1 MVIPGPWGGKRGR
14 IGAPVVSIVAGI
26 GADRS
31 NVVRYNHRRGPMED
45 THNNTQPAGVSHSDS
60 PRTCFVITP
69 IGSDNTATRR
79 STEGILDAVIVPA
92 LKTLS
97 FEVEVA
103 HRISASGSITNQ
115 VIERLLGADLVV
127 ANLTGLNP
135 NVMYELAV
143 RHAARLPVVTI
154 AARGTDLPFD
164 VNDERAIFYTD
175 DMAGV
180 MELTP
185 KLRIAAQT
193 AMEEEKPDNPV
204 YRAAQAKVMQDVAQT
219 DVQQYILAS
228 LSELRDSMS
237 TLEAEVSRKPDDS
250 RYFDSDPTLEERQIK
265 ATVTGASEVTER
277 LVQDLRRDAVPLLR
291 FIHTH
296 KSSDGE
302 TDLFIRTASTSRS
315 SLGRAARHVEKL
327 ARDLGVESISL
338 TTF

>member
-1 MVIPGPWGGKRGR
+1 
-14 IGAPVVSIVAGI
+14 
-26 GADRS
+26 
-31 NVVRYNHRRGPMED
+31 MED
-45 THNNTQPAGVSHSDS
+45 ASANTQPAETHLGDDTK
-60 PRTCFVITP
+60 TCFVITP
-69 IGSDNTATRR
+69 IGSDNTPIRR
-79 STEGILDAVIVPA
+79 STEGILDAVIVPT
-92 LKTLS
+92 LKTLG

-164 VNDERAIFYTD
+164 VSDERAIFYTD

-180 MELTP
+180 TELTP
-185 KLRIAAQT
+185 KLRIAART
-193 AMEEEKPDNPV
+193 AIEEEKPDNPV

-219 DVQQYILAS
+219 DVQQYILES

-237 TLEAEVSRKPDDS
+237 VLEAEVSRRPADS
-250 RYFDSDPTLEERQIK
+250 RYYSGDPIVEERYIK
-265 ATVTGASEVTER
+265 ATVRGTSKVVEQFVDQLKRG
-277 LVQDLRRDAVPLLR
+277 AVPLLR
-291 FIHTH
+291 SWKTEAR
-296 KSSDGE
+296 SGNE
-302 TDLFIRTASTSRS
+302 TDLYITTAATSHS
-315 SLGRAARHVEKL
+315 SSMEAVKKIEAL
-327 ARDLGVESISL
+327 AHALGVESIVV